1 MAQKAITIYTPAT
14 ATPHI
19 MAEDDAQLHRG
30 LLGGSGILMADNNL
44 ALTKIDDN
52 TVRMASGVFS
62 NQGYI
67 VVVQGGT
74 TIDLAI
80 DNGTAGA
87 YRHDLIVSHFTRGG
101 GTTPDSNVIEVVKG
115 TEAST
120 AATAADPTLTQNDLT
135 TGGSE
140 RQEPIWRVVLEG
152 TSITAIERVAVNI
165 GNVYQ

>member
-14 ATPHI
+14 AEPHI

-30 LLGGSGILMADNNL
+30 IFGGSGILMADNNL
-44 ALTKIDDN
+44 ALTKVDDN
-52 TVRMASGVFS
+52 TVRMQSGVFS

-67 VVVQGGT
+67 LVVQGGT

-87 YRHDLIVSHFTRGG
+87 YRHDLVVAHFIRGG
-101 GTTPDSNVIEVVKG
+101 GTTPDSHVFEVVKG
-115 TEAST
+115 VEAST

-140 RQEPIWRVVLEG
+140 RQQPVWRVVLEG
-152 TSITAIERVAVNI
+152 TSIKTLERVAGYV